1 MENVQTFIDMWLE
14 YNNFDFRQHELSVNI
29 KDVYIDPILLEK
41 HILEIEGVSMKI
53 IMKRNICDLIRP
65 RVFRKRKAIIFL
77 VHAIL

>member
-1 MENVQTFIDMWLE
+1 MTLGTENFKKTIHIFSNV
-14 YNNFDFRQHELSVNI
+14 SVSI